1 MESFT
6 GHFIFPRTDLLFCHQ
21 ILFHL
26 FYSKEYLCCSWNI
39 CVNQTNICC
48 KRNIFTLH
56 RRCFIGH
63 YIFSTTD
70 PVFCHHIYHSRCLFV
85 FSYLKYSSTLPPASI
100 SFEIRWNAISM
111 NIGKLRQ
118 NRNEYCSEIFKDLDS
133 MHISR
138 CEKLWNIWGH
148 IYVIKTALALA
159 LALYKSPQG
168 PETTIK
174 IWDPWTR
181 RWQWPAFGHLRITI
195 GRERRKSGVRSQIGR
210 QICRFFCQL

>member
-1 MESFT
+1 MFYR
-6 GHFIFPRTDLLFCHQ
+6 P
-21 ILFHL
+21 FHL
-26 FYSKEYLCCSWNI
+26 FNDRPQCFVITFTTPAVSLSLVTSNI
-39 CVNQTNICC
+39 HPLYPQPP
-48 KRNIFTLH
+48 FH
-56 RRCFIGH
+56 
-63 YIFSTTD
+63 
-70 PVFCHHIYHSRCLFV
+70 
-85 FSYLKYSSTLPPASI
+85 LKYDEMQFPWI
-100 SFEIRWNAISM
+100 SGNWDKIEMTYS
-111 NIGKLRQ
+111 
-118 NRNEYCSEIFKDLDS
+118 SEIFKDLDS

-181 RWQWPAFGHLRITI
+181 WWQWPAFGHLRITI